1 VFRVT
6 DNAPRPRWATLSSET
21 VLSAVSG
28 RPAGLSSEEAVNRAR
43 QYGPNALRDNRGKGP
58 GRILWDQWTSTMV
71 VIMLVAAVLSF
82 VVGDSKDAA
91 VILAI
96 VVLNT
101 VLGFFQ
107 EYKAEKSLA
116 ALKKMAVPRV
126 RVRRNGHVEETPS
139 SSLVPGDVVLIEAG
153 NVVPA
158 DGRFLEAVNLRVQE
172 SALTGESEPVDK
184 TTETLAGENLPL
196 GEQRNRA
203 FMGTVATYGHGVFV
217 VTETGMSTELGRVAA
232 LLQSSPPETT
242 PLQRRLDALGKQLA
256 AVALVIVALVF
267 ILGVVRG
274 EGLRLMFMTA
284 VSLAVAAVPE
294 GLPAVVTIALALG
307 AQRMLKRRALIR
319 KLPAVETLGSVN
331 IICSD
336 KTGTLTE
343 NRMTITVLDVAGH
356 QLTIGGESDNAAAPP
371 PAMKWL
377 LIGGTLCN
385 DAVLEIHR
393 DDVRFL
399 GDPTEGAFL
408 MAAWHE
414 GLGKHDLDRL
424 FPRIDEIPFD
434 SVRKRM
440 TTRHRTPPAA
450 DMPERPAPFG
460 GAATVGFSKG
470 AVASV
475 LSICGTVW
483 TDGRREPLTPV
494 WRERIEK
501 ANDALAGRGMRVL
514 GVAFG
519 GEGAATAS
527 SKPLESGL
535 TFLGMVGM
543 IDPPRPEV
551 KDAVALCRRAGIRPL
566 MITGDHPLTAQHIA
580 QQLRISDAPDFLTG
594 TDVDILTD
602 DELENRVKTVAV
614 FARVS
619 PEHKLRIVAALQ
631 KHGFN
636 VAMTGDG
643 VNDAPALKRA
653 DIGVAMGVTG
663 TDVAKESA
671 DMVLLDDN
679 FATIVAAIAEGRVIY
694 DNIRKFMRYLL
705 TTNFAEILV
714 MAAGPLL
721 GLPLPLL
728 PLQILWINL
737 VTDGLPALA
746 LGLEPGERHIM
757 DRPPVKPTEGLFARG
772 LGAHVLW
779 VGLWMA
785 GSVLAAAG
793 FLWRRGDPHW
803 QTTLFTALAFMQMA
817 HVMAIRSERDSLLR
831 QGLRSNPWLLGAV
844 GSTLGLQA
852 LVVYVPF
859 LQKVF
864 GTRALGAGNLAVAGA
879 LALGVFAAVETEK
892 AFRRRKPV

>member
-1 VFRVT
+1 
-6 DNAPRPRWATLSSET
+6 
-21 VLSAVSG
+21 
-28 RPAGLSSEEAVNRAR
+28 
-43 QYGPNALRDNRGKGP
+43 
-58 GRILWDQWTSTMV
+58 MV

-82 VVGDSKDAA
+82 VVGDSKDAG

-101 VLGFFQ
+101 ALGFFQ

-126 RVRRNGHVEETPS
+126 RVRRGGRVTEIPSVE
-139 SSLVPGDVVLIEAG
+139 LVPGDVVLIEAG

-158 DGRFLEAVNLRVQE
+158 DGRFLETVNVRVQE
-172 SALTGESEPVDK
+172 AALTGESEPVDK
-184 TTETLAGENLPL
+184 TADVLSGENLPL
-196 GEQRNRA
+196 GDQRNRA

-217 VTETGMSTELGRVAA
+217 VTETGMATELGRVAA

-242 PLQRRLDALGKQLA
+242 PLQRRLDKLGKQLA
-256 AVALVIVALVF
+256 LVALGIVILVF
-267 ILGVVRG
+267 LSGVARG
-274 EGLRLMFMTA
+274 EGLRLMFLTA

-331 IICSD
+331 VICSD

-356 QLTIGGESDNAAAPP
+356 RLTIGNGAEGPEAPP

-385 DAVLEIHR
+385 DAVLEVHR

-414 GLGKHDLDRL
+414 GLAKPDLDRL
-424 FPRIDEIPFD
+424 YPRLDETPFD
-434 SVRKRM
+434 SIRKRM
-440 TTRHRTPPAA
+440 TTLHRAPGAGLAPHGPALFEDA
-450 DMPERPAPFG
+450 
-460 GAATVGFSKG
+460 GAVAFSKG

-475 LSICGTVW
+475 LEICDAVW
-483 TDGRREPLTPV
+483 TGGRREPLSPA
-494 WRERIEK
+494 WRRRIEDS
-501 ANDALAGRGMRVL
+501 NDALAGRGMRVL
-514 GVAFG
+514 GVAYRGFPAPPVDARDM
-519 GEGAATAS
+519 ER
-527 SKPLESGL
+527 GL
-535 TFLGMVGM
+535 VFLGLVGM

-551 KDAVALCRRAGIRPL
+551 KEAVALCRRAGIRPL

-580 QQLRISDAPDFLTG
+580 QQLGLADAAACLTG
-594 TDVDILTD
+594 AELDALSD
-602 DELENRVKTVAV
+602 DELAERVTRVSV

-619 PEHKLRIVAALQ
+619 PEHKLRIVGALQ
-631 KHGFN
+631 GHGFN

-653 DIGVAMGVTG
+653 DIGVAMGITG

-679 FATIVAAIAEGRVIY
+679 FTTIVAAIAEGRVIY

-714 MAAGPLL
+714 MAAGPLM

-772 LGAHVLW
+772 LGTHVLW
-779 VGLWMA
+779 VGVLMA
-785 GSVLAAAG
+785 GAVLFVAG
-793 FLWRRGDPHW
+793 GLWRRGDPRW

-817 HVMAIRSERDSLLR
+817 HVVAIRSERDSLFR
-831 QGLRSNPWLLGAV
+831 HGLRSNPWLLGAV
-844 GSTLGLQA
+844 GSTLALQA
-852 LVVYVPF
+852 MVVYVPF
-859 LQKVF
+859 LQGVF
-864 GTRALGAGNLAVAGA
+864 GTKALGPGHLAAAVA
-879 LALGVFAAVETEK
+879 LGLVVFAAVEIEK
-892 AFRRRKPV
+892 ALRRRFNSLL

>member
-1 VFRVT
+1 MT
-6 DNAPRPRWATLSSET
+6 LAIPKRPAWAALSVDETLDR
-21 VLSAVSG
+21 LNG
-28 RPAGLSSEEAVNRAR
+28 RPGGLSTTEAVDRAR
-43 QYGPNALRDNRGKGP
+43 RFGPNALQDTRGKGP

-71 VIMLVAAVLSF
+71 VIMMVAAGLSF
-82 VVGDSKDAA
+82 VVGDGKDAG

-96 VVLNT
+96 VVINT
-101 VLGFFQ
+101 ILGFFQ

-126 RVRRNGHVEETPS
+126 RVRREGRALEIPSVE
-139 SSLVPGDVVLIEAG
+139 LVPGDIVLLEAG

-158 DGRFLEAVNLRVQE
+158 DGRFLDTANLRVQE

-184 TTETLAGENLPL
+184 TADALPGENLPL
-196 GEQRNRA
+196 GDQRNRA
-203 FMGTVATYGHGVFV
+203 FMGTVATYGHGVLV
-217 VTETGMSTELGRVAA
+217 VTETGMATELGRVAA

-242 PLQRRLDALGKQLA
+242 PLQRRLDTLGKQLA
-256 AVALVIVALVF
+256 GVALAIVALVF
-267 ILGVVRG
+267 VLGIVRG
-274 EGLRLMFMTA
+274 EGVRLMFMTA

-307 AQRMLKRRALIR
+307 AQRMLTRRALIR

-331 IICSD
+331 VICSD

-343 NRMTITVLDVAGH
+343 NRMTITVLDVAGD
-356 QLTIGGESDNAAAPP
+356 QLTIGGQDGSPETPSA
-371 PAMKWL
+371 AMKWL
-377 LIGGTLCN
+377 LMGGTLCN
-385 DAVLEIHR
+385 DAVLEVHR

-414 GLGKHDLDRL
+414 GLAKHELDRM
-424 FPRIDEIPFD
+424 FPRVGETPFD

-440 TTRHRTPPAA
+440 TTLHRAPPPENL
-450 DMPERPAPFG
+450 PERPAPFEG
-460 GAATVGFSKG
+460 TTVAVSKG

-475 LSICGTVW
+475 LDICDTVW
-483 TDGRREPLTPV
+483 TEGRREPLSPA
-494 WRERIEK
+494 WRNRIEK
-501 ANDALAGRGMRVL
+501 ANDALARRGMRVL
-514 GVAFG
+514 GIAFG
-519 GEGAATAS
+519 SGPMGHRG
-527 SKPLESGL
+527 KPMESGL
-535 TFLGMVGM
+535 TFLGMAGM

-551 KDAVALCRRAGIRPL
+551 KEAVAVCRRAGIRPL

-580 QQLRISDAPDFLTG
+580 QQLGLSESPDFLTG
-594 TDVDILTD
+594 PDLDALTEAD
-602 DELENRVKTVAV
+602 LEQRVMTVSV

-619 PEHKLRIVAALQ
+619 PEHKLRIVGALQ
-631 KHGFN
+631 KNGLN

-653 DIGVAMGVTG
+653 DIGVAMGITG

-679 FATIVAAIAEGRVIY
+679 FTTIVAAIAEGRVIY

-714 MAAGPLL
+714 MAAGPLV

-779 VGLWMA
+779 VGILMGAA
-785 GSVLAAAG
+785 GLAAAG
-793 FLWRRGDPHW
+793 LLWRRGETHW

-817 HVMAIRSERDSLLR
+817 HVLAIRSERDSLFR

-844 GSTLGLQA
+844 GSTLALQA

-859 LQKVF
+859 LQRIF
-864 GTRALGAGNLAVAGA
+864 GTQSLGAGPLAVAAA
-879 LALGVFAAVETEK
+879 LGLGVFAAVEIEK
-892 AFRRRKPV
+892 AIRRRKV

>member
-1 VFRVT
+1 M
-6 DNAPRPRWATLSSET
+6 NASPPARRSWEKQTVPQTLAALES
-21 VLSAVSG
+21 L
-28 RPAGLSSEEAVNRAR
+28 PQGLTEPDVESRR
-43 QYGPNALRDNRGKGP
+43 RRFGPNTLIEKNQKGP
-58 GRILWDQWTSTMV
+58 WRILWDQWTSTMV
-71 VIMLVAAVLSF
+71 VVMLVAAVLSF
-82 VVGDSKDAA
+82 VVGDSKDAG

-101 VLGFFQ
+101 ALGFFQ
-107 EYKAEKSLA
+107 EHKAEKSLA

-126 RVRRNGHVEETPS
+126 RVRRGGRVAEIPS
-139 SSLVPGDVVLIEAG
+139 SDLVPGDIVLIEAG
-153 NVVPA
+153 NAVPA
-158 DGRFLEAVNLRVQE
+158 DGRFLETANLRVQE

-184 TTETLAGENLPL
+184 TTEALTGENLPL
-196 GEQRNRA
+196 GDQRNRA
-203 FMGTVATYGHGVFV
+203 FMGTVTTYGHGAFI
-217 VTETGMSTELGRVAA
+217 VTETGMATELGRVAA

-242 PLQRRLDALGKQLA
+242 PLQRRLDKLGKQLA
-256 AVALVIVALVF
+256 LVAVVIVALVF
-267 ILGVVRG
+267 LLGLARG
-274 EGLRLMFMTA
+274 EGVRLMFLTA

-356 QLTIGGESDNAAAPP
+356 RLTIGEGADGETGPT

-385 DAVLEIHR
+385 DAVLEVHR

-414 GLGKHDLDRL
+414 GLAKPELDRL
-424 FPRIDEIPFD
+424 YPRLDETPFD

-440 TTRHRTPPAA
+440 TTLHEAPGAGHAPHGPAFFE
-450 DMPERPAPFG
+450 D
-460 GAATVGFSKG
+460 AAAVAFSKG

-475 LSICGTVW
+475 LAICDAVW
-483 TDGRREPLTPV
+483 TEGRREPLSPDL
-494 WRERIEK
+494 RKRIED

-514 GVAFG
+514 GVAFRG
-519 GEGAATAS
+519 FPSRPVDARAM
-527 SKPLESGL
+527 ESGL
-535 TFLGMVGM
+535 VFLGLVGM

-551 KDAVALCRRAGIRPL
+551 KEAVALCRRAGIRPL

-580 QQLRISDAPDFLTG
+580 QQLGLSDTPDCLTG
-594 TDVDILTD
+594 SDLDVLTD
-602 DELENRVKTVAV
+602 GDLEGRVKTVSV

-653 DIGVAMGVTG
+653 DIGVAMGLVG

-679 FATIVAAIAEGRVIY
+679 FTTIVAAIEEGRVIY

-714 MAAGPLL
+714 MAAGPLV

-757 DRPPVKPTEGLFARG
+757 DRPPVRPDEGLFARG
-772 LGAHVLW
+772 LGLHVLW

-785 GSVLAAAG
+785 GSALAVAG
-793 FLWRRGDPHW
+793 IFWRREDPHW

-817 HVMAIRSERDSLLR
+817 HVLAIRSERDSLFR

-844 GSTLGLQA
+844 LSTLALQG

-859 LQKVF
+859 FQRVF
-864 GTRALGAGNLAVAGA
+864 GTRPLGPGA
-879 LALGVFAAVETEK
+879 LATAALLAAGVFVAVEIEK
-892 AFRRRKPV
+892 ALRRRKPV